1 MTSNEERSNN
11 YAKVVKQIDGTCRII
26 EGKHG
31 LQWILQKRLKDR
43 WRSYGYPRTRH
54 GVLRAL
60 TEKIDQRPHY
70 PKTVAERIVGALPER
85 I

>member
-1 MTSNEERSNN
+1 MTTNNERSNN
-11 YAKVVKQIDGTCRII
+11 YAKIVNQIDDECRII

-43 WRSYGYPRTRH
+43 WRSYSYVRTRE
-54 GVLRAL
+54 GMKSAL
-60 TEKIDQRPHY
+60 SSQVRGRPQY
-70 PKTVAERIVGALPER
+70 PQTVADRIVGALPER